1 MSEPTYRRREHD
13 GLVWRVFEDEVL
25 ALDMER
31 SVYLRLNRSGSVL
44 WALLAERATRSEL
57 IDALTERF
65 EVEREEA
72 AADVDAFIVACRD
85 RGLVRDA

>member
-1 MSEPTYRRREHD
+1 MSEPKLRRSEHD

-31 SVYLRLNRSGSVL
+31 STYLRLNRSGTVL
-44 WALLAERATRSEL
+44 WALLADGATRSQL

-65 EVEREEA
+65 EVEPDEA
-72 AADVDAFIVACRD
+72 AADVDAFIAACRE
-85 RGLVRDA
+85 RGLLRDA